1 MQKLITILLA
11 FLFAV
16 SCGSTKAP
24 EEVKNL
30 VPTPEVHQSF
40 KNFSMVMNE
49 GNFLGNTALVINQ
62 VSHYEPE
69 IGKFLSMCE
78 IAVSDG
84 IDSLHGLSVT
94 QNRQCVIALVKNE
107 HLSPSGLWYQFAPM
121 DGRFVVAATSDLNGP
136 EYPFLVVP
144 EGEFDAS
151 YFIRVFAHE
160 GLHLMRLKNGMDCQD
175 PNDKECMI
183 REEVLAYETQ
193 FKVLEAQ
200 KLDGS
205 FQVPEKISK
214 NNKLALEMEQ
224 DLYNQYKHNQG
235 SLKDY
240 LIQIGY

>member
-1 MQKLITILLA
+1 VKKLLIILLA

-16 SCGSTKAP
+16 SCATKEP
-24 EEVKNL
+24 EEVKVL
-30 VPTPEVHQSF
+30 ITIPPQVHQTF

-49 GNFLGNTALVINQ
+49 GNFLRNTALIVNE
-62 VSHYEPE
+62 VSYYEPE
-69 IGKFLSMCE
+69 IGHFLSLCE
-78 IAVSDG
+78 IAVSEG

-94 QNRQCVIALVKNE
+94 QNRMCVIALVKNE
-107 HLSPSGLWYQFAPM
+107 HLSVPSGLWYQFAPS

-160 GLHLMRLKNGMDCQD
+160 GLHLMRLKKGMDCRD
-175 PNDKECMI
+175 PDDRECMI
-183 REEVLAYETQ
+183 HEEVLAYETQ
-193 FKVLEAQ
+193 FKVLRAQ

-205 FQVPEKISK
+205 FTVPDKISK

-224 DLYNQYKHNQG
+224 DLYNQYKQG